1 MCGFCGFSGESNNEL
16 LEKMGNTI
24 KHRGPDDFGYYSD
37 GKMNLCARRLSIVDL
52 KEGFQPA
59 HNEDSSIIV
68 VFNGEIYNYK
78 ELIAELKER
87 GHNFYSD
94 HSDSELLTHL
104 YEEYDVHFVN
114 KLNGMFAIALWD
126 YKKERTRLIIKK
138 SIRLLFMPTFRFNK
152 FVPQIRLFMKFFPCV
167 PEIY

>member
-59 HNEDSSIIV
+59 HNEDSSLMSSG
-68 VFNGEIYNYK
+68 N
-78 ELIAELKER
+78 
-87 GHNFYSD
+87 
-94 HSDSELLTHL
+94 
-104 YEEYDVHFVN
+104 
-114 KLNGMFAIALWD
+114 
-126 YKKERTRLIIKK
+126 
-138 SIRLLFMPTFRFNK
+138 
-152 FVPQIRLFMKFFPCV
+152 
-167 PEIY
+167 